1 VATLSAATCPDVIV
15 EFAVSV
21 AVTAEVT
28 AAIVAAAN
36 RLAGRVDR
44 SLNHRGFDEWCFDH
58 GSLDNRGFRDRRF
71 DDSDGVAGI
80 VPTVRPVAPTAV
92 NESAI
97 ETVASVLM
105 PAGSTDVMCSRPASA
120 TLVST
125 FAATL
130 RERWRTSGQGQ
141 CDSDSSDEGGLV
153 RHGRAPRFF

>member
-1 VATLSAATCPDVIV
+1 VIA

-44 SLNHRGFDEWCFDH
+44 SLN
-58 GSLDNRGFRDRRF
+58 NRGFHDRRF
-71 DDSDGVAGI
+71 DDSDGVGGI

-92 NESAI
+92 SESAI

-105 PAGSTDVMCSRPASA
+105 TVGSMVVMGCRPTDA
-120 TLVST
+120 TLVP
-125 FAATL
+125 TL
-130 RERWRTSGQGQ
+130 RER
-141 CDSDSSDEGGLV
+141 
-153 RHGRAPRFF
+153 